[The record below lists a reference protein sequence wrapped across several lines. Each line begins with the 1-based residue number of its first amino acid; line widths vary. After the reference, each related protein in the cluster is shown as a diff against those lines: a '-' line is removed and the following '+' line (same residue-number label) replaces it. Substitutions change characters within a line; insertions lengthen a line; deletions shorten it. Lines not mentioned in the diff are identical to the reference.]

1 MNLIDHMFAGIGLC
15 ILFILAWKLFP
26 QWIMT
31 EAARGRLAFF
41 SRIRGFRNHSFLNS
55 ILTNSLETLLR
66 FFRSLYGFS
75 SSGEIDC
82 RTPNAQL

>member
-1 MNLIDHMFAGIGLC
+1 
-15 ILFILAWKLFP
+15 
-26 QWIMT
+26 MT
-31 EAARGRLAFF
+31 KAARRRLYFFLGSVAFA
-41 SRIRGFRNHSFLNS
+41 IHIFLNS

>member
-1 MNLIDHMFAGIGLC
+1 
-15 ILFILAWKLFP
+15 
-26 QWIMT
+26 MT

-41 SRIRGFRNHSFLNS
+41 ESTFFTIHSFLNS